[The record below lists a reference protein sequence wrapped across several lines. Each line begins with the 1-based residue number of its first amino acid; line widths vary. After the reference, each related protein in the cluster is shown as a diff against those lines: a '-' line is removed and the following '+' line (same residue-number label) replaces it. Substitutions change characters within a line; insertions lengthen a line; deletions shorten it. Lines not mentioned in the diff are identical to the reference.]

1 MGSSPVQS
9 ETQYVHSLPF
19 QMNLT
24 TYAGRA
30 IHEIILDVG
39 FNFQQLHVP
48 AETLPELQ
56 KMMSQCWCKEP
67 ESRY

>member
-1 MGSSPVQS
+1 
-9 ETQYVHSLPF
+9 
-19 QMNLT
+19 MNLT